1 MPTKPTARA
10 PARSK
15 VIAKGDF
22 WTVRAAAR
30 PQAAEVLIYGDIGE
44 SWWGESVSAK
54 DLVQQLND
62 IDATEIDV
70 RINSYGG
77 SVADGVSIYNAL
89 RRHAATIN
97 VTVDGVAVSIASL
110 IAMAGDS
117 VQMGIGSLYMVHAP
131 WAGAVGNANDMRT
144 AADMLDK
151 YAEAMVSAYTR
162 RLGDDRADDVRDWL
176 TDGADHWFTAAE
188 AVNEGF
194 ADEATDTTELPA
206 AASGSAAFQ
215 ALFTRFD
222 LPAAAAASLKERY
235 MPKPPEAAPNPV
247 AAAPTPVAAAPA
259 PAPTPAPVATVA
271 DLKAEAR
278 AFEAERQ
285 TEIRELF
292 AIVESRPDA
301 QRFTDVRD
309 RCLVD
314 ASVTVDL
321 ARDRLLTEMGK
332 GVEPIAGSQRVEPG
346 AMDERETM
354 RTGAAAALLHR
365 AMPSQ
370 HAMTEQARSFR
381 GQNLVRMAE
390 EVLRANGMNTR
401 GMTPSEIAVKALH
414 GTSDFPAILEQ
425 VVTKTLR
432 DAYAAAPRTFLP
444 WTRRA
449 TLPDFKEV
457 SRVQL
462 GGAPNLQRVVEG
474 GEYTYGTIGEGAEK
488 YRVQKYGRLVAITWE
503 TIVNDDLGAFTR
515 LPSMFGRS
523 AADLESDI
531 VYGILTSNPQM
542 NAVGKA
548 GQPGYIAASA
558 LFDATRGNL
567 GTTGVISETT
577 LGEMREKMLMQ
588 KGIEG
593 RFITVQPEFLIVP
606 PALQT
611 TAQKQTALPI
621 QPNKAAD
628 ANPFYN
634 ALSLIVEPRL
644 QADSSSKWYGAA
656 SPNAVDTIEYAYLE
670 GTEGVFTETKQGFEV
685 DGVIVKCRHIF
696 GAKAIDHR
704 GLFRNG

>member
-162 RLGDDRADDVRDWL
+162 RLGEDRADDVRDWL

-188 AVNEGF
+188 AVAEGF

-235 MPKPPEAAPNPV
+235 MPKPTEAAPNPV

-259 PAPTPAPVATVA
+259 PAPTPEPVDQRAAAKAA
-271 DLKAEAR
+271 DK
-278 AFEAERQ
+278 ERQ
-285 TEIRELF
+285 AEIRELF

-314 ASVTVDL
+314 ASVTVDV

-332 GVEPIAGSQRVEPG
+332 GAEPLAGSQRVEPG
-346 AMDERETM
+346 AMDERDTF
-354 RTGAAAALLHR
+354 RTGAVAALLHR
-365 AMPSQ
+365 AAPG
-370 HAMTEQARSFR
+370 ANALTEPARAFR
-381 GQNLVRMAE
+381 GMNLVRMAE
-390 EVLRANGMNTR
+390 EVLRTNGVSTR
-401 GMTPSEIAVKALH
+401 GLAPAEIAVKALH
-414 GTSDFPAILEQ
+414 STSDFPAILEN
-425 VVTKTLR
+425 VVTKSLR
-432 DAYAAAPRTFLP
+432 DAYAAAPRTFVP
-444 WTRRA
+444 WTTRA

-457 SRVQL
+457 SRAQL
-462 GGAPNLQRVVEG
+462 GGAPSLQRVVEG
-474 GEYTYGTIGEGAEK
+474 GEYTFGTVGDGAEK
-488 YRVQKYGRLVAITWE
+488 YRVQKYGRIVAITWE
-503 TIVNDDLGAFTR
+503 TVINDDLNAFTR
-515 LPSMFGRS
+515 LPMMFGRS

-531 VYGILTSNPQM
+531 VYGILIA
-542 NAVGKA
+542 NAAMADGV
-548 GQPGYIAASA
+548 A
-558 LFDATRGNL
+558 LFHSDHGNL
-567 GTTGVISETT
+567 GAAAAIGDTT
-577 LGEMREKMLMQ
+577 LSEMREKMLMQ
-588 KGIEG
+588 QGLEG
-593 RFITVQPEFLIVP
+593 RFISVQPQYLIVP

-611 TAQKQTALPI
+611 IAQKNTALPI

-628 ANPFYN
+628 SNPFYN
-634 ALSLIVEPRL
+634 ALDLIVEPRL
-644 QADSSSKWYGAA
+644 QADSATKWYGAA
-656 SPNAVDTIEYAYLE
+656 SPSQIDTIEYGYLE
-670 GTEGVFTETKQGFEV
+670 GFDGVFTETKQGFEV
-685 DGVIVKCRHIF
+685 DGVMVKCRHVF